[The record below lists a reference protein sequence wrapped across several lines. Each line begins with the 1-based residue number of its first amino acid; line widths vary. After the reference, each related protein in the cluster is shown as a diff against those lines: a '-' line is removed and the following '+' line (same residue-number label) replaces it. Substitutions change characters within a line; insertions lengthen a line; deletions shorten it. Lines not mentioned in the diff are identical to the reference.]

1 MQRREQNGPDE
12 GDLPNAAGNR
22 LIRRARHFTP
32 PGTSFPRRK
41 LFSPAYL
48 RDIAR
53 VELGDLVAELT
64 PRQAVVWLT
73 NLDAMVGLYESST
86 ERKLDADSR
95 EKLQEA
101 LRAIVRN
108 HGRKD

>member
-1 MQRREQNGPDE
+1 MERREQNGPEE

-32 PGTSFPRRK
+32 PGSAFPRRK

-48 RDIAR
+48 RDISR

-64 PRQAVVWLT
+64 PRQAVVWLA
-73 NLDAMVGLYESST
+73 NLDAMVSLYESST
-86 ERKLDADSR
+86 DRKLDAGAR
-95 EKLQEA
+95 ARLQEA
-101 LRAIVRN
+101 LRGIVRN